1 MRAKGEFKLVLGL
14 GLAGLALL
22 NLAGCSALQEFRDSL
37 NPKAAVERQA
47 KAEQSSGRLVAEYKL
62 VVIAPKK
69 LRDLLETHLDLARF
83 RSAPEDQRLS
93 PQELRRLS
101 SAAPQQAR
109 ALLET
114 EGFFNAQ
121 IEVENSA
128 PDANSEDYQR
138 PTITVRVEPGP
149 QAKVTALT
157 LNFSGELLQPVATD
171 AAASAPEER
180 LLTQKTRQRERMLS
194 DWGLQVGEP
203 FTQGEW
209 SGAKSAM
216 LGRARAQGYPLA
228 RWASSAARVDTESNS
243 VELNL
248 ELASGPL
255 FRLGELRISGL
266 KHLPASVVERLA
278 GFEPGEPYTERA
290 MLDFQERLLR
300 TTLFDSAS
308 VDIRPETAVLEIA
321 ELEATAE
328 AADANQ
334 APMVPAPAPA
344 ASSASAASDASS
356 AAAEPAPA
364 QSPAPATSPTTDPA
378 PAAAISPAT
387 ASPVYVLLKEA
398 PRQQVTLSLGFD
410 TSTGPRVGAD
420 YVHRQPFGWN
430 LRSRT
435 QLKLGKQESS
445 ADVELSSYPLSD
457 MQRNVAALFAERLS
471 QDGTVNS
478 NLRARLGRNRETPQ
492 QDRTYFLEVLRARD
506 ETPQL
511 VTNAGAVSAN
521 IQWTRRRVDSTLR
534 PTKGY
539 TGQLLVGAGYADS
552 TTADN
557 GGFGRGQLRVYG
569 YYPLPAGF
577 YGAARTELGQIFAS
591 DSVGLPEKLRFRT
604 GGDESVRGYG
614 FEGLGPVD
622 AYGNPTGGRVQW
634 SGSLEIAH
642 GLMESVPDLLGA
654 LFVDAGQAAAS
665 WSELKPVTSVGLGLH
680 YRSPLGTLRLDYAYA
695 TEPKKWRLHFSVGI
709 AL

>member
-1 MRAKGEFKLVLGL
+1 MLSM
-14 GLAGLALL
+14 LALL
-22 NLAGCSALQEFRDSL
+22 SLGGLGGLSGCSTLQEFRDSL
-37 NPKAAVERQA
+37 NPKAAAERQA
-47 KAEQSSGRLVAEYKL
+47 KAAQTSGRLVAEYKL
-62 VVIAPKK
+62 VVIAPAK

-83 RSAPEDQRLS
+83 RTAPEDQRLS

-121 IEVENSA
+121 VQVENSA
-128 PDANSEDYQR
+128 LDASSEDYSR

-149 QAKVTALT
+149 QTQVTALT
-157 LNFSGELLQPVATD
+157 LDFSGELLQPIAALNAAAPAAD
-171 AAASAPEER
+171 SAASAPDER
-180 LLTQKTRQRERMLS
+180 LLAQKKRQRERMLS

-203 FTQGEW
+203 FTQGDW
-209 SGAKSAM
+209 SGAKAAM

-228 RWASSAARVDTESNS
+228 RWASSAARVDTETNS

-255 FRLGELRISGL
+255 FRLGEIKITGL
-266 KHLPASVVERLA
+266 NHLPASVVERLA
-278 GFEPGEPYTERA
+278 GFEPGDPYSERA

-308 VDIRPETAVLEIA
+308 VDIRPENAVAEIA
-321 ELEATAE
+321 EIVEVAE
-328 AADANQ
+328 AAAEAATAATATEPASAGELALAN
-334 APMVPAPAPA
+334 VPAPIAPGLSNA
-344 ASSASAASDASS
+344 
-356 AAAEPAPA
+356 
-364 QSPAPATSPTTDPA
+364 SPATAST
-378 PAAAISPAT
+378 AT
-387 ASPVYVLLKEA
+387 ASPVYVLVKEA

-420 YVHRQPFGWN
+420 YIHRRPFGWD

-435 QLKLGKQESS
+435 KLKLGSQESS
-445 ADVELSSYPLSD
+445 ADVELSSYPLAD
-457 MQRNVAALFAERLS
+457 MQRNVLALFVERLS
-471 QDGTVNS
+471 QDDTINS
-478 NLRARLGRNRETPQ
+478 NLRARLGRHRETQ
-492 QDRTYFLEVLRARD
+492 RQDRTYFLEVLRARD
-506 ETPQL
+506 ETPQA
-511 VTNAGAVSAN
+511 VVNAGAVSLN

-539 TGQLLVGAGYADS
+539 TGQLLLGAGYADS
-552 TTADN
+552 NAADN
-557 GGFGRGQLRVYG
+557 GGFGRTQLRAYG

-577 YGAARTELGQIFAS
+577 YGSARTELGQIFAS

-614 FEGLGPVD
+614 FDALGPVD
-622 AYGNPTGGRVQW
+622 AFGNPTGGRVQW
-634 SGSLEIAH
+634 SGSVEIAH
-642 GLMESVPDLLGA
+642 GLMASLPDLLGA
-654 LFVDAGQAAAS
+654 VFVDAGQAAAS

-680 YRSPLGTLRLDYAYA
+680 YRSPLGTLRLDYARA
-695 TEPKKWRLHFSVGI
+695 TETKTWRLHFSVGI

>member
-1 MRAKGEFKLVLGL
+1 MRANFDLKRMLGL
-14 GLAGLALL
+14 LTLLSLGGLGGLS
-22 NLAGCSALQEFRDSL
+22 GCSTLQEFRDSL
-37 NPKAAVERQA
+37 NPKAATERQA
-47 KAEQSSGRLVAEYKL
+47 KAAAQTSGRLVAEYKL
-62 VVIAPKK
+62 VVIAPRK
-69 LRDLLETHLDLARF
+69 LRDLLEIHLDLARF

-93 PQELRRLS
+93 PQELRRLG
-101 SAAPQQAR
+101 SAAPQQVR

-121 IEVENSA
+121 VQVENSA
-128 PDANSEDYQR
+128 PDASSEDYSR

-149 QAKVTALT
+149 QTKVTALT
-157 LNFSGELLQPVATD
+157 LDFSGELLQPIAYD
-171 AAASAPEER
+171 SAADSTASAPDEQ
-180 LLTQKTRQRERMLS
+180 LLTQKLRQRERLLS

-209 SGAKSAM
+209 SDAKAAM

-228 RWASSAARVDTESNS
+228 RWANSAARVDTDSNS

-255 FRLGELRISGL
+255 FRLGEIKITGL
-266 KHLPASVVERLA
+266 NHLPASVVERLA
-278 GFEPGEPYTERA
+278 GFEPGEPYSERA

-308 VDIRPETAVLEIA
+308 VDIRPETAVAEIA
-321 ELEATAE
+321 EIVEATQ
-328 AADANQ
+328 AAAV
-334 APMVPAPAPA
+334 AATAAAVPAPAPA
-344 ASSASAASDASS
+344 
-356 AAAEPAPA
+356 
-364 QSPAPATSPTTDPA
+364 
-378 PAAAISPAT
+378 PAAAAAAAALASVPAPIAPGLSNPNPATASTAT
-387 ASPVYVLLKEA
+387 ASPVYVLVKEA

-410 TSTGPRVGAD
+410 TATGPRIGAD
-420 YVHRQPFGWN
+420 YIHRRPFGWD

-435 QLKLGKQESS
+435 KLKLGSQESS
-445 ADVELSSYPLSD
+445 ADVELSSYPLAD
-457 MQRNVAALFAERLS
+457 MQRNVMALFIERLS
-471 QDGTVNS
+471 QDDTVNS
-478 NLRARLGRNRETPQ
+478 NLRARLGRHRETPQ

-506 ETPQL
+506 ETPQM

-539 TGQLLVGAGYADS
+539 TGQLLLGAGYADS
-552 TTADN
+552 NAADN
-557 GGFGRGQLRVYG
+557 GGFGRAQLRAYG

-577 YGAARTELGQIFAS
+577 YGAARTELGQIFAK

-614 FEGLGPVD
+614 FDALGPVD
-622 AYGNPTGGRVQW
+622 AFGNPTGGRVQW
-634 SGSLEIAH
+634 SGSVEIAH
-642 GLMESVPDLLGA
+642 GLMASLPDLLGA
-654 LFVDAGQAAAS
+654 VFVDAGQAAAR
-665 WSELKPVTSVGLGLH
+665 WSELKPATSVGLGLH
-680 YRSPLGTLRLDYAYA
+680 YRSPLGTLRLDYARA
-695 TEPKKWRLHFSVGI
+695 TETKTWRLHFSVGI

>member
-1 MRAKGEFKLVLGL
+1 MSANLKRILAMLALLGL
-14 GLAGLALL
+14 G
-22 NLAGCSALQEFRDSL
+22 GCSTLQEFRDSL
-37 NPKAAVERQA
+37 NPKAAAERQA
-47 KAEQSSGRLVAEYKL
+47 LAAQTNGRLVAEYKL
-62 VVIAPKK
+62 VVIAPSK

-121 IEVENSA
+121 VQVENSA
-128 PDANSEDYQR
+128 PDASSEDYSR

-149 QAKVTALT
+149 QTLVAALT
-157 LNFSGELLQPVATD
+157 LDFSGELLQPI
-171 AAASAPEER
+171 AADGSASAPDER
-180 LLTQKTRQRERMLS
+180 LLTQKQRQRERMLS

-209 SGAKSAM
+209 SGAKAAM

-228 RWASSAARVDTESNS
+228 RWASSAARVDTESNR
-243 VELNL
+243 VELSL

-255 FRLGELRISGL
+255 FRLGELKITGL
-266 KHLPASVVERLA
+266 NHLPASVVERLA
-278 GFEPGEPYTERA
+278 GFEPGDPYSERA

-308 VDIRPETAVLEIA
+308 VDIRPETALVEIA
-321 ELEATAE
+321 EIAE
-328 AADANQ
+328 IAEVA
-334 APMVPAPAPA
+334 VPANEAVA
-344 ASSASAASDASS
+344 ET
-356 AAAEPAPA
+356 AAATIAPEA
-364 QSPAPATSPTTDPA
+364 
-378 PAAAISPAT
+378 SPAT
-387 ASPVYVLLKEA
+387 ASPVYVLVKEA

-410 TSTGPRVGAD
+410 TSTGPRIGAD
-420 YVHRQPFGWN
+420 YIQRRPFGWD

-435 QLKLGKQESS
+435 KLKLGSQESS
-445 ADVELSSYPLSD
+445 ADVELSSYPLAD
-457 MQRNVAALFAERLS
+457 MQRNVLALFVERLS
-471 QDGTVNS
+471 KDDTVNS

-539 TGQLLVGAGYADS
+539 TGQLLLGAGYADS
-552 TTADN
+552 STADN

-577 YGAARTELGQIFAS
+577 YGSARTELGQIFAS

-614 FEGLGPVD
+614 FDALGPVD

-634 SGSLEIAH
+634 SGSVEIAH
-642 GLMESVPDLLGA
+642 GLMASLPDLLGA
-654 LFVDAGQAAAS
+654 VFVDAGQAAAH
-665 WSELKPVTSVGLGLH
+665 WSDLKPATSVGLGLH
-680 YRSPLGTLRLDYAYA
+680 YRSPLGTLRLDYARA
-695 TEPKKWRLHFSVGI
+695 TETKTWRLHFSVGI

>member
-1 MRAKGEFKLVLGL
+1 MASIALLGL
-14 GLAGLALL
+14 S
-22 NLAGCSALQEFRDSL
+22 GCSTLQEFRDSL
-37 NPKAAVERQA
+37 NPKTAAERQA
-47 KAEQSSGRLVAEYKL
+47 KAAQSSGRLVAEYKL
-62 VVIAPKK
+62 VVIAPAK

-128 PDANSEDYQR
+128 PDASSEDYQR
-138 PTITVRVEPGP
+138 PVITVRVEPGP

-157 LNFSGELLQPVATD
+157 LSFSGELLEPVPAD
-171 AAASAPEER
+171 AAASAPQPR
-180 LLTQKTRQRERMLS
+180 LVEQKTRQRERMLA
-194 DWGLQVGEP
+194 DWGLQVSEP

-209 SGAKSAM
+209 SGAKAAM

-228 RWASSAARVDTESNS
+228 RWASSAARVDTQSNS

-255 FRLGELRISGL
+255 FRLGEIKITGL
-266 KHLPASVVERLA
+266 NHLPASVVERLA

-308 VDIRPETAVLEIA
+308 VDIRPENAVVEIEEIA
-321 ELEATAE
+321 DAVDAAAMAEAPASAPASMAGGREAMAE
-328 AADANQ
+328 AAA
-334 APMVPAPAPA
+334 VLT
-344 ASSASAASDASS
+344 
-356 AAAEPAPA
+356 
-364 QSPAPATSPTTDPA
+364 TSPIA
-378 PAAAISPAT
+378 PPTVSPAT
-387 ASPVYVLLKEA
+387 ASPVYVQVKEA
-398 PRQQVTLSLGFD
+398 PRQQVTLSVGFD
-410 TSTGPRVGAD
+410 TSSGPRIGAD
-420 YVHRQPFGWN
+420 YINRQPFGLN

-435 QLKLGKQESS
+435 KLKLGSQESS
-445 ADVELSSYPLSD
+445 ADVELSSYPLAD
-457 MQRNVAALFAERLS
+457 MQRNVMALFVERLS
-471 QDGTVNS
+471 KDGTVNS

-492 QDRTYFLEVLRARD
+492 QDRTYFLEILRSRD

-521 IQWTRRRVDSTLR
+521 VQWTRRRVDSTLR
-534 PTKGY
+534 PTRGY
-539 TGQLLVGAGYADS
+539 TGQLLLGAGYADS
-552 TTADN
+552 SSADN

-577 YGAARTELGQIFAS
+577 YGSARTELGQIFAK

-614 FEGLGPVD
+614 IDALGPVD
-622 AYGNPTGGRVQW
+622 AFGNPTGGRVQW

-654 LFVDAGQAAAS
+654 VFVDAGQAAFS
-665 WSELKPVTSVGLGLH
+665 WNELKPATSAGLGLH
-680 YRSPLGTLRLDYAYA
+680 YRSPLGTLRLDYARA
-695 TEPKKWRLHFSVGI
+695 TETKTWRLHFSVGI